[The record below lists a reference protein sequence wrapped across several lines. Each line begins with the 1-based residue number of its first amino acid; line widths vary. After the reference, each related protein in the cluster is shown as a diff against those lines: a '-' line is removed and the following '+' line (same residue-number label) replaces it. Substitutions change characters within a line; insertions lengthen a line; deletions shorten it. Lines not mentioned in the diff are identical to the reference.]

1 MEIQEV
7 LNQKNVFIPELGV
20 IKCDTFSTVYPFI
33 NNYLWNKEKFDPS
46 RDGEVKEMLDVK
58 THITNPYRRCV
69 GGYGRNINV
78 FSLLDDDLRI
88 IAMIGCFLSVNVV
101 ASKMLRIK
109 LSF

>member
-46 RDGEVKEMLDVK
+46 RDGFF
-58 THITNPYRRCV
+58 T
-69 GGYGRNINV
+69 
-78 FSLLDDDLRI
+78 
-88 IAMIGCFLSVNVV
+88 FL
-101 ASKMLRIK
+101 
-109 LSF
+109 F